1 MVRFL
6 RAMPLPVMVRQHTLF
21 LLHKLFPFLLGSF
34 LTHHRIINK
43 TLDKKKRKL
52 PVMIRKHLPP
62 SCMNYTLVGQA
73 HF

>member
-21 LLHKLFPFLLGSF
+21 LLHKLFSFWLGSF
-34 LTHHRIINK
+34 LTQHRIINK

-52 PVMIRKHLPP
+52 PLMIRKHLPP